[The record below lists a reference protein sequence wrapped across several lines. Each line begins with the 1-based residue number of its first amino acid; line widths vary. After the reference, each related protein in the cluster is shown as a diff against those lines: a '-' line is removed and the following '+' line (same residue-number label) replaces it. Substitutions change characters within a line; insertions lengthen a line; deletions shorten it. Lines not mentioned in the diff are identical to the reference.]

1 MQNAKLI
8 QTFIPAR
15 EVPKILQIE
24 QIIIIIMILI
34 WIEEAFIQENDEND
48 PEYIFMLDQFYIFG
62 E

>member
-1 MQNAKLI
+1 M
-8 QTFIPAR
+8 
-15 EVPKILQIE
+15 
-24 QIIIIIMILI
+24 III